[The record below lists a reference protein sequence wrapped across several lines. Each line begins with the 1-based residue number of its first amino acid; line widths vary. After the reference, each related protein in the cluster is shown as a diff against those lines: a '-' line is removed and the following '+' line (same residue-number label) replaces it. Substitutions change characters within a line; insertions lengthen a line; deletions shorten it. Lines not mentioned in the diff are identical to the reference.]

1 MLEIVKMELIKEFE
15 GLSLKPYLCPAG
27 VPTIGYGNTRYAD
40 GTKVKMTDKPLTID
54 QAERLFEFYHNQFKS
69 SVKNRIKSEINEN
82 QLEALTSFA
91 YNVGLGNLDKS
102 TLLKKVNLD
111 PNDKTISSEFLRWNK
126 AGGKVLNG
134 LTKRREAEAN
144 LYFS

>member
-111 PNDKTISSEFLRWNK
+111 PNDKTIASEFLRWNK